1 MQRRQN
7 QRWLLSKPLRQ
18 RTFGPAVPF
27 PTNRRTSRL
36 LAVCVFACVYILC
49 SSCLDLQISQEQPAL
64 ESCEV
69 MQRVTRGE
77 KFLEYHICW
86 DSWGAHIS
94 TCTLHFDDTSVYME
108 EIKYTVL
115 TNWLFPHTSYIL
127 YINVCIVLLWYSR
140 LHPNLCSRQCSWTSA
155 LQLFPASAPPE
166 RAPAVLLAAWPRP
179 LATYQNT

>member
-86 DSWGAHIS
+86 DSWVAHIS
-94 TCTLHFDDTSVYME
+94 TCTLMTPQFTWR
-108 EIKYTVL
+108 KLNT
-115 TNWLFPHTSYIL
+115 
-127 YINVCIVLLWYSR
+127 
-140 LHPNLCSRQCSWTSA
+140 QCSLTDYFLTRAIFCTYICVLFCSDIHGSIRISA
-155 LQLFPASAPPE
+155 LVSAAGLRPCSSSQPQLPLRGP
-166 RAPAVLLAAWPRP
+166 LLSCLLPGP
-179 LATYQNT
+179 DL

>member
-86 DSWGAHIS
+86 DSWVAHIS
-94 TCTLHFDDTSVYME
+94 TCTLMTPQFTWRKLNTQCS
-108 EIKYTVL
+108 L
-115 TNWLFPHTSYIL
+115 TDYTSYIL
-127 YINVCIVLLWYSR
+127 YIYMCIVLLWYSR
-140 LHPNLCSRQCSWTSA
+140 LHPNLCSCQCSWTSA